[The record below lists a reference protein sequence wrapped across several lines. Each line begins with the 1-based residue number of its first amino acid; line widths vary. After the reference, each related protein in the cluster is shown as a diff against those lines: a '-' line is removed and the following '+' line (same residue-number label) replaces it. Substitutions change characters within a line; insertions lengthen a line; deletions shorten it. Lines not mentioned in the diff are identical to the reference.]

1 MENDERTLE
10 WNPRRAVVAAFAA
23 LAPVLALEG
32 CNRTMVNNAAKSPGL
47 SAILARLDDGQT
59 FNTEEVMTCKAN
71 PNLVPDL
78 IAALRNRPAV
88 ARRPGLAL
96 LVELGR
102 PLVRAEGELPERLA
116 PLVDDPAVVTH
127 LVASLTDSDSGL
139 RNEACLTLVNE
150 ATDPLVRD
158 HIPAIVEG
166 IRRYPA
172 TDGAALLLGKT
183 GAEAARRLLLETP
196 ELSDRGSGDNLAAM
210 ARLGD
215 RTAEDALIDAYR
227 KGGDPREKAD
237 TALRLGY
244 TGTLRCVLTL
254 ARDVRTPEAYVW
266 HSLSR
271 RSMRVHVI
279 EGLHRAFPIEPLFW
293 PPFFKPQ
300 DDSYYEAI
308 EAWLTRNLAVT
319 WDRPRPEFLYEE
331 DAPLPGGGQ

>member
-10 WNPRRAVVAAFAA
+10 CGARRLVVAVFAA
-23 LAPVLALEG
+23 LAPLLALEG
-32 CNRTMVNNAAKSPGL
+32 CNRPMVNNATQSTSL
-47 SAILARLDDGQT
+47 SAILARLDDGQAFGT
-59 FNTEEVMTCKAN
+59 DEVIRCKR
-71 PNLVPDL
+71 VPDL
-78 IAALRNRPAV
+78 IPDVIASLRGRPQRTRQA
-88 ARRPGLAL
+88 GLL
-96 LVELGR
+96 FLVDLGR
-102 PLVRAEGELPERLA
+102 PVVKAEGELPERLA
-116 PLVDDPAVVTH
+116 PLVDDPAVVAH
-127 LVASLTDSDSGL
+127 LVTLLTEPAPDL
-139 RNEACLTLVNE
+139 RNGACLTLVNE
-150 ATDPLVRD
+150 VPDPLVRD
-158 HIPAIVEG
+158 HIPAILDG

-183 GAEAARRLLLETP
+183 GADAARVLMLATP
-196 ELSDRGSGDNLAAM
+196 DLCDRSAGDNLAAF

-227 KGGDPREKAD
+227 KGVDPREKAD

-244 TGTLRCVLTL
+244 VGTLRCVLTL

-279 EGLHRAFPIEPLFW
+279 EGLHRALPIEPLLW

-319 WDRPRPEFLYEE
+319 WDRSRPEFLYEE
-331 DAPLPGGGQ
+331 DAPLPGGGN